1 MGDTAA
7 ESRDAPPDDEARA
20 PDPGV
25 EELLRELG
33 AAGSATFQAG
43 REAGKALRILVTAD
57 VSLARS
63 AFGRTLA
70 FSGVAIALG
79 ASAWLLL
86 MGTLVAWLATGLG
99 WSWSLALLLPA
110 VLSLAAAGAAT
121 WAAMRY
127 FEHTRMKATRRQ
139 LARLGFGELAGLL
152 PDAGSATSAEEGAE
166 QVDEATAGKPVKK
179 GLGVDVTPP

>member
-1 MGDTAA
+1 MTATGA
-7 ESRDAPPDDEARA
+7 GGGEEAARDADAGKPGIDEL
-20 PDPGV
+20 V
-25 EELLRELG
+25 RELG
-33 AAGSATFQAG
+33 AAGNATFQAG

-63 AFGRTLA
+63 AFGRSLA

-86 MGTLVAWLATGLG
+86 MAALVVWLANGVG
-99 WSWSLALLLPA
+99 WSWMLSLLAPAL
-110 VLSLAAAGAAT
+110 LSLAFAAAAT
-121 WAAMRY
+121 WTAMRY

-152 PDAGSATSAEEGAE
+152 PDAGSAESAEDGARE
-166 QVDEATAGKPVKK
+166 VEEATDGEPMKK